1 MLESYNYIQFKHK
14 YTVVSLFDWCEHLTC
29 DACMHFT
36 IYTDTWWAVK
46 LVAFQWEWIS
56 AFQYIARIASSQQYH
71 SLVWS
76 MDYWPME
83 FSIHKVKAA
92 LIHCENDHLFTG
104 HLCSWFFIVFIFHY
118 DSNSTKHFQR
128 YHKQFRQNGYRSI
141 IINIIF
147 TVKLLTLLNW
157 QSFNLQ
163 FESVFENDI
172 NINVDWLL
180 IYWIEN
186 GIKSTWNFT

>member
-56 AFQYIARIASSQQYH
+56 AFQYTARIAFFTSTTLSFGQ
-71 SLVWS
+71 WTTA
-76 MDYWPME
+76 DE
-83 FSIHKVKAA
+83 ISIHKVKAT
-92 LIHCENDHLFTG
+92 LIHCGNDHLFTD
-104 HLCSWFFIVFIFHY
+104 HHTLFVFIFSVSSLLCFPL

-128 YHKQFRQNGYRSI
+128 YHSFYLHKAI
-141 IINIIF
+141 
-147 TVKLLTLLNW
+147 LTTCVTLKSKW
-157 QSFNLQ
+157 ISFNNHSILY
-163 FESVFENDI
+163 I
-172 NINVDWLL
+172 
-180 IYWIEN
+180 
-186 GIKSTWNFT
+186 